1 MPFKTPEDE
10 ASYALAYGVDRS
22 ELTDPGRLAYDQL
35 VADRAAGVASRPS
48 APTREIPAC
57 TPPDVRARILQ
68 MFKTINPKYARPFES
83 RLARASF
90 LGGDWEEYGQI
101 VLQMAILDTL
111 LSIEELL
118 ARSLEGERQ
127 GEGQL

>member
-10 ASYALAYGVDRS
+10 AAYAIAYGVDRGD
-22 ELTDPGRLAYDQL
+22 LTDPGRLAYDQL
-35 VADRAAGVASRPS
+35 MADRVAGVAPRPS
-48 APTREIPAC
+48 AQVREIPAR
-57 TPPDVRARILQ
+57 TSPEVRARILQ

-90 LGGDWEEYGQI
+90 MGGDWEEYGQV

-118 ARSLEGERQ
+118 VRSLEGGGQ
-127 GEGQL
+127 GER